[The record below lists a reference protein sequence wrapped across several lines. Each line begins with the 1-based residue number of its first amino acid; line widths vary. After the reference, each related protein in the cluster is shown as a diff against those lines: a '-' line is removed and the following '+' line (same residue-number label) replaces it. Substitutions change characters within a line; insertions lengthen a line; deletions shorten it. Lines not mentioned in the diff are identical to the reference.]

1 MIEIDK
7 FREVKSTD
15 MTAMSAIHVV
25 FIRDF
30 ISADLEMK
38 KSATTFVEK
47 EVEYAPSDDIII
59 DFSNVKSITPEFAHQ
74 YLKCKRK
81 IKKEIHEVNLP
92 SHVEL
97 IIHKAQKYINK

>member
-1 MIEIDK
+1 
-7 FREVKSTD
+7 

-25 FIRDF
+25 SIRDF
-30 ISADLEMK
+30 ISADLDIK
-38 KSATTFVEK
+38 KSAMTFVEK
-47 EVEYAPSDDIII
+47 ELEDAPSDDIII

-74 YLKCKRK
+74 YLMSKRK

-97 IIHKAQKYINK
+97 IIHKAQRFINK

>member
-1 MIEIDK
+1 
-7 FREVKSTD
+7 

-25 FIRDF
+25 SIRDF
-30 ISADLEMK
+30 ISADLDIK
-38 KSATTFVEK
+38 KSAMTFVEK

-74 YLKCKRK
+74 YLMSKRK

-92 SHVEL
+92 SHVES
-97 IIHKAQKYINK
+97 IINKAQISINK

>member
-1 MIEIDK
+1 
-7 FREVKSTD
+7 

-30 ISADLEMK
+30 ISDDLNIK
-38 KSATTFVEK
+38 KSAMNFVER
-47 EVEYAPSDDIII
+47 EVDYAPSDDIII

-74 YLKCKRK
+74 YLMSKRK

-92 SHVEL
+92 SHVES
-97 IIHKAQKYINK
+97 IINKAQKSINR